1 MGNLRRHIR
10 ESHDKIKKPCS
21 ICGKEFGMSN
31 HRRHIRMVHNNESTK
46 CPHCEKFMFIFN
58 LNTHIQIVH
67 NKLKRICELCK
78 AEVPFWSMSVHKR
91 KVHDIKKTV
100 YDEPLNHSPE
110 SVSTESSSCDFETV
124 GKEQIFNLEKEKH
137 DKDYSSILSKEKLQN
152 KNQFE

>member
-1 MGNLRRHIR
+1 
-10 ESHDKIKKPCS
+10 
-21 ICGKEFGMSN
+21 
-31 HRRHIRMVHNNESTK
+31 MVHNNESTK

-91 KVHDIKKTV
+91 KVHDIKKAV
-100 YDEPLNHSPE
+100 YNEPLNHSPE

-124 GKEQIFNLEKEKH
+124 WKEQIFNREKRKSMT
-137 DKDYSSILSKEKLQN
+137 KTIVQSRAKES
-152 KNQFE
+152 